1 MNEINKKWQSRYA
14 RCPEVRYRYSLPN
27 RACVGVKIL
36 KHHLRSRLHLLVA
49 YGFRL
54 IQDCSKPIHIG
65 RTTCFAA
72 FPIYTWKHDQQK
84 CEKGL
89 YGGCHGSK
97 NIFQTLEECQDI
109 AGNICKS
116 RK

>member
-1 MNEINKKWQSRYA
+1 MFTTTKKKRHMSPFGSNSQG
-14 RCPEVRYRYSLPN
+14 C
-27 RACVGVKIL
+27 I
-36 KHHLRSRLHLLVA
+36 HLLKVIP
-49 YGFRL
+49 G
-54 IQDCSKPIHIG
+54 ITSDCSKPIHIG

>member
-1 MNEINKKWQSRYA
+1 MNSYVA
-14 RCPEVRYRYSLPN
+14 L
-27 RACVGVKIL
+27 L
-36 KHHLRSRLHLLVA
+36 LLVTFTSTILCA
-49 YGFRL
+49 PSNTEKFSAS
-54 IQDCSKPIHIG
+54 DCSKPIHIG